1 MGSKPFFGFNSLMFK
16 GYASSVL
23 PDRQI
28 FQEKLLIW
36 VLKSI
41 LILNV
46 GKISKTFTV
55 LLKNK

>member
-1 MGSKPFFGFNSLMFK
+1 MDSKPFFGFNSLMFK
-16 GYASSVL
+16 CYASSVL
-23 PDRQI
+23 PDCQI
-28 FQEKLLIW
+28 FKEILLIW
-36 VLKSI
+36 VLKSV